1 MGAGTGPG
9 ELVGP
14 WEIAKLL
21 GVTRSRFQQIALRPT
36 FPKPYQEL
44 RATKVWL
51 KVDVEAWI
59 AEYRQP
65 RQADDDVEA

>member
-1 MGAGTGPG
+1 MGAGNGPG

-14 WEIAKLL
+14 WEIAKML

-65 RQADDDVEA
+65 RPADDDAEA